1 MLEELRIENFALIDS
16 INIRFSRGLNILTG
30 ETGAGKSIIV
40 GALGAILGDKADT
53 GVIRSHADEAR
64 ISGVLLVD
72 HNPDAL
78 AWLSEHDIVPEEGTV
93 IVRRV
98 IRRNGRG
105 SVFLQDSQIP
115 RATLQ
120 EFTSLL
126 FDMHGQHEHQSLL
139 QVDQHRKLL
148 DSFAGIENQVSQLA
162 SNFSELTRL
171 RREYDSMNQAE
182 REQLRELDF
191 LNHAIE
197 EIDAA
202 HLKPGEEESLQEEL
216 EIISQAEKIYS
227 HLEEFSR
234 LSSESRGGAIGYLRK
249 ARDELSFLTGI
260 VQKLEP
266 LLGRFE
272 SAFLEMEDIVESVRA
287 YNDEVQFSPGRLD
300 EIEQRLMQI
309 RRLEKKYGDSI
320 EEVLQY
326 REDSA
331 AKINSIDSWQERKE
345 EMEQQLSELNR
356 KIGQIAR
363 SVSESRRQVAGN
375 LKAAVEERIRPLGMQ
390 KAVFSVQVE
399 PRTGE
404 NGKTVCGPSGTDQV
418 EFLIAPNQGE
428 PLKPLRTIA
437 SGGELSRLMLAIKT
451 VLSEADQIDSLIFD
465 EIDTGIG
472 GEVGLALGEQLSLL
486 AERKQILCI
495 THLASVAVRADN
507 HIVVTKEIEDG
518 RTITHTRSLSEDER
532 VTEIARMLSG
542 DPVGAASISHA
553 RELIGKYPPKAGLKR
568 SESG

>member
-1 MLEELRIENFALIDS
+1 MLEELRIENFALIRS
-16 INIRFSRGLNILTG
+16 MNIRFSRGLNILTG

-40 GALGAILGDKADT
+40 GALGAILGDKADS
-53 GVIRSHADEAR
+53 GVIRSKADEAK
-64 ISGVLLVD
+64 ISAVLLVD
-72 HNPDAL
+72 HNSEAL
-78 AWLSEHDIVPEEGTV
+78 SWLADHDIVPEDGTV

-115 RATLQ
+115 RAVLQ
-120 EFTSLL
+120 EFTSML

-139 QVDQHRKLL
+139 QADQHRRLL
-148 DSFAGIENQVSQLA
+148 DSFAGIEDQVSRLA
-162 SNFSELTRL
+162 WHFAELTKIRK
-171 RREYDSMNQAE
+171 EYDSMNQAE

-191 LNHAIE
+191 LNHAIN

-202 HLKPGEEESLQEEL
+202 DLKPGEEKALEEEL

-234 LSSESRGGAIGYLRK
+234 LSSESRGGALAYLRK
-249 ARDELSFLTGI
+249 ARDELAFLSGI
-260 VQKLEP
+260 IQKMEP
-266 LLGRFE
+266 LSARFE

-300 EIEQRLMQI
+300 EIEHRLMQI

-320 EEVLQY
+320 DEVLQY
-326 REDSA
+326 REDSS
-331 AKINSIDSWQERKE
+331 AKINSIDSWQEQKE
-345 EMEQQLSELNR
+345 EMEQQIADLNR
-356 KIGQIAR
+356 KIAQIAR
-363 SVSESRRQVAGN
+363 IVSDARRQVADS
-375 LKAAVEERIRPLGMQ
+375 LKSAVEERIRPLGMQ
-390 KAVFSVQVE
+390 KAVFSVHIE
-399 PRTGE
+399 TKTGE
-404 NGKTVCGPSGTDQV
+404 NGKTVCGPTGADQI
-418 EFLIAPNQGE
+418 EFLIAPNHGE
-428 PLKPLRTIA
+428 PLKPLRSIA

-472 GEVGLALGEQLSLL
+472 GEVGLALGEQLALL

-507 HIVVTKEIEDG
+507 HIVVTKEIEAG
-518 RTITHTRSLSEDER
+518 RTITHTRSLGDDER

-553 RELIGKYPPKAGLKR
+553 RELIEKYPHKAELKR

>member
-1 MLEELRIENFALIDS
+1 MLDELRIENFALIDS
-16 INIRFSRGLNILTG
+16 IHIRFSRGLNILTG

-40 GALGAILGDKADT
+40 GALGAILGDKADS
-53 GVIRSHADEAR
+53 GVIRSGADEAK
-64 ISGVLLVD
+64 ISGVLMVD

-78 AWLSEHDIVPEEGTV
+78 VWLSEHDIVPEEGTV

-115 RATLQ
+115 RAALQ

-139 QVDQHRKLL
+139 QIDQHRKLL
-148 DSFAGIENQVSQLA
+148 DSFAGIEDQVSLLT
-162 SNFSELTRL
+162 SNFGELTRL

-202 HLKPGEEESLQEEL
+202 NLKPGEEEALQEEL

-260 VQKLEP
+260 VQKLEA
-266 LLGRFE
+266 LQSRFE
-272 SAFLEMEDIVESVRA
+272 SAFLELEDVIESVRA

-320 EEVLQY
+320 ADVLRY
-326 REDSA
+326 REESA
-331 AKINSIDSWQERKE
+331 EKINSIDTWQERKE
-345 EMEQQLSELNR
+345 EMEQQISELNR

-363 SVSESRRQVAGN
+363 AVSESRKQVAGR
-375 LKAAVEERIRPLGMQ
+375 LKSAIEEKIRPLGMQ
-390 KAVFSVQVE
+390 KAVFSVKVE
-399 PRTGE
+399 PRIGE
-404 NGKTVCGPSGTDQV
+404 NGKTVCGPAGTDQV

-428 PLKPLRTIA
+428 PLKPLRSIA

-472 GEVGLALGEQLSLL
+472 GEVGLALGEQLYLL

-507 HIVVTKEIEDG
+507 HIVVTKKIEDG
-518 RTITHTRSLSEDER
+518 RTITHTRSLSDDER